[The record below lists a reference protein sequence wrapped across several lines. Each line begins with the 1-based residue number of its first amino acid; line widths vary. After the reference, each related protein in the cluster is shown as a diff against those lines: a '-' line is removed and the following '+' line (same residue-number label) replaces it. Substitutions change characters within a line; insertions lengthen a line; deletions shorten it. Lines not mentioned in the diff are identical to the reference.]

1 MSLVQIDCDPSSP
14 TLPRPLPHHQHCSH
28 SHVYCMKVLS
38 QKTNQTIT
46 LRIPEDGFSKIC
58 LDSKDFHVS
67 QLVNLFSDSKWL
79 FDFLMNNKAPFAKK
93 SYVKKLCNFQVLC
106 NKC

>member
-1 MSLVQIDCDPSSP
+1 MSLVQIDCDPPPLTSP
-14 TLPRPLPHHQHCSH
+14 SQPFPYHHHYCSH

-38 QKTNQTIT
+38 QKTNQRIT

-58 LDSKDFHVS
+58 LDSKDFHIS

-79 FDFLMNNKAPFAKK
+79 FEFLVNNKAPFAEK
-93 SYVKKLCNFQVLC
+93 VM
-106 NKC
+106 